1 MNTKIKAAVVSTT
14 IEGMTVTVTVNGE
27 PFAIT
32 LSDLTPELLNQ
43 AALHGLKQKLGD
55 AAAISRDPETG
66 RSATP
71 ADKADAVRTVHE
83 RLISG
88 GGWNMERGSGAP
100 QSSQLVRALMEH
112 FKKDRATVLTFLGNK
127 TKEEIAALRLH
138 SPIAAIILRY
148 QTEAAKASS
157 IDTDTMLAGLK

>member
-1 MNTKIKAAVVSTT
+1 MNTKSKPVIVTS
-14 IEGMTVTVTVNGE
+14 IEGSVVTVEVNAE
-27 PFAIT
+27 PFAIDITT
-32 LSDLTPELLNQ
+32 LAPELLNQ
-43 AALHGLKQKLGD
+43 AALHGLKQKLSD

-71 ADKADAVRTVHE
+71 ADKADAVRVVWE
-83 RLISG
+83 RITSG
-88 GGWNMERGSGAP
+88 GSWNQERGSGTP

-127 TKEEIAALRLH
+127 TKEEKAALRLH

-148 QTEAAKASS
+148 QMEAVKAST
-157 IDTDTMLAGLK
+157 IDTDAMLAGLK